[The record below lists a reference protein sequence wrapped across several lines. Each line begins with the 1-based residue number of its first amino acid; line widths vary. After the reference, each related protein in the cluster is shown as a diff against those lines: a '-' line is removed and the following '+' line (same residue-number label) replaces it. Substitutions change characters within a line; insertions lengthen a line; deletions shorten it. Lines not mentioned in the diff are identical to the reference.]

1 MNKYKVI
8 VAGSRSFNDYGLL
21 VNTLDEV
28 LPTKEIIIVS
38 GAARGADQM
47 GEEYAKERGY
57 EIERYPANWIQYGR
71 SAGYI
76 RNTKMAEVSQM
87 LVAFWDGVSPG
98 TKHMINIA
106 KEKGLKVITVKF

>member
-1 MNKYKVI
+1 MNKYRVI
-8 VAGSRSFNDYGLL
+8 VAGSRSFDDYGLL
-21 VNTLDEV
+21 VSTLYEV

-38 GAARGADQM
+38 GTARGADQM
-47 GEEYAKERGY
+47 GEEYAKEHRH
-57 EIERYPANWIQYGR
+57 EIERYPANWTQHGR

-87 LVAFWDGVSPG
+87 LVAFWDGISPG

-106 KEKGLKVITVKF
+106 KEKGLKVVTIKF